1 MRKIG
6 LTNTLQMVVVSG
18 GTDFATLTFVNKNK
32 K

>member
-1 MRKIG
+1 MRK
-6 LTNTLQMVVVSG
+6 LVFANTLQMVVVSG